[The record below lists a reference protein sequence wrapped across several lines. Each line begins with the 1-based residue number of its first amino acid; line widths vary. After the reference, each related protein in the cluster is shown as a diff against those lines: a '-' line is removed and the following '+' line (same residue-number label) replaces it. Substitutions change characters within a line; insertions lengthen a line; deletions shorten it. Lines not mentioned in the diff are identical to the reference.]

1 MSLYSTTLNLLPGAG
16 EFVQGFPLF
25 TNLPQQQIARLAK
38 CIQHRS
44 FAPGVILFHQDMPG
58 SRILY
63 MIDSGWV
70 RIFSI
75 GRTGQEL
82 THTIL
87 GKGDI
92 LGEMSL
98 LDKKNHSAT
107 AMTITQTEIWLLP
120 GIEFE
125 ELLENYPV
133 VSKALVA
140 ILITR
145 LRSAINHAESLTFQD
160 VLGRLAYEILHLADL
175 HGKNIGEVVEI
186 DFPLTQGDLATM
198 VGATRESVNKAL
210 SALRSE
216 NLISLESSSIILHNL
231 IGLKQIVFERGR

>member
-1 MSLYSTTLNLLPGAG
+1 MSLYSSTLNLLPGAS
-16 EFVQGFPLF
+16 EFIDGFPLF
-25 TNLPQQQIARLAK
+25 ANLPQNQLARIATRV
-38 CIQHRS
+38 QHRS

-58 SRILY
+58 SHILY
-63 MIDSGWV
+63 MISSGWV
-70 RIFSI
+70 RIFSV

-107 AMTITQTEIWLLP
+107 ALTITQTEIWLLP
-120 GIEFE
+120 GVDFN
-125 ELLENYPV
+125 ELLENYPP
-133 VSKALVA
+133 VSKALVSV
-140 ILITR
+140 LIQR

-175 HGKNIGEVVEI
+175 HGVKSGDVVEI
-186 DFPLTQGDLATM
+186 NFPLTQGDLATM

-210 SALRSE
+210 SSLRGE
-216 NLISLESSSIILHNL
+216 NLICLESNAIVVKNIS
-231 IGLKQIVFERGR
+231 GLKHIVFERGR

>member
-1 MSLYSTTLNLLPGAG
+1 
-16 EFVQGFPLF
+16 
-25 TNLPQQQIARLAK
+25 
-38 CIQHRS
+38 
-44 FAPGVILFHQDMPG
+44 VILFHQDMPG

>member
-16 EFVQGFPLF
+16 EFLQGFPLF
-25 TNLPQQQIARLAK
+25 ANLPQQQIARLTK

-63 MIDSGWV
+63 MIASGWV

-82 THTIL
+82 THTVL

-107 AMTITQTEIWLLP
+107 AVTITQTEIWLLP

-125 ELLENYPV
+125 EMLEHYPS

-175 HGKNIGEVVEI
+175 HGKNIGEVVEF

-216 NLISLESSSIILHNL
+216 NLISLESSSIIVHNL
-231 IGLKQIVFERGR
+231 TGLKQVVFERGR